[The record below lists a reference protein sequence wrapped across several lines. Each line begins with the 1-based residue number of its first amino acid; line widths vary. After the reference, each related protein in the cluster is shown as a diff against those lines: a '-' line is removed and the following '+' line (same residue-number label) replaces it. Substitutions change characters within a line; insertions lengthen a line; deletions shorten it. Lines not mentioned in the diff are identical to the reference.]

1 MDSKIITPNK
11 DNQLYKRIVKELGLE
26 EAGHRS
32 NNVGRVE
39 KLMAKKAQL
48 QLESKRLLKAEKAAK
63 TVLRTRLDTS
73 LAYEKLITRNKTD

>member
-32 NNVGRVE
+32 NKVGRVE
-39 KLMAKKAQL
+39 KLKAKRAQL
-48 QLESKRLLKAEKAAK
+48 
-63 TVLRTRLDTS
+63 
-73 LAYEKLITRNKTD
+73 